1 MSESRKAGSIIL
13 ANLAMF
19 NEAVVLF
26 ENEIQPQFLLEL
38 DKAIESWTKEQE
50 WFGQFEEH
58 TDDNG
63 QTWLLPQEWLDDKA
77 EDENYVQ
84 ARFTLGFSN
93 GDSNAYY
100 LADLCNVG
108 QDEMGFIFQV
118 KYGEFGGKTAW
129 NKFAKSV
136 PISIVESLRGLGF
149 NDYGKGVFFIP
160 IKLNPSLLA
169 SAWENE
175 DYEELMQPVIV
186 VLENIKQ
193 SVAIFNELFSLA
205 KQAGLGR
212 IE

>member
-50 WFGQFEEH
+50 WIGQFEEH
-58 TDDNG
+58 TDG
-63 QTWLLPQEWLDDKA
+63 QTWLLPQEWLYDDA
-77 EDENYVQ
+77 EGEKSSQ
-84 ARFTLGFSN
+84 ARFTLGFFN

-136 PISIVESLRGLGF
+136 PISIVETLQGLGF
-149 NDYGKGVFFIP
+149 NDCGKGVFFIP
-160 IKLNPSLLA
+160 IKLNPNLLV

-193 SVAIFNELFSLA
+193 SVAIFNEVFSLA

>member
-1 MSESRKAGSIIL
+1 MSELRKASSIIL

-26 ENEIQPQFLLEL
+26 ENEIEPLFLKAL
-38 DKAIESWTKEQE
+38 DESIQKWVEEKAQAWV
-50 WFGQFEEH
+50 GLFENNDE
-58 TDDNG
+58 G
-63 QTWLLPQEWLDDKA
+63 QTWIFPSQWHSADMDDETDSLA
-77 EDENYVQ
+77 WFNLE
-84 ARFTLGFSN
+84 FLN
-93 GDSNAYY
+93 GDGSSYD
-100 LADLCNVG
+100 LADLCGVG
-108 QDEMGFIFQV
+108 QDEMGFTFRI

-129 NKFAKSV
+129 NRFTKSL
-136 PISIVESLRGLGF
+136 PTSIVQSLQSLGF

-160 IKLNPSLLA
+160 IKLNPDLLA

-193 SVAIFNELFSLA
+193 SITIFNEVFSLA